1 MKEKIVKYISSSSY
15 NKENIDELS
24 MSLSVDALSFKDFVK
39 AINELEDEGVIYITS
54 RGYIHYAS
62 KINVFIGKVKIV
74 KRYSAIVELK
84 DGSSVTVYN
93 EHLKNAYL
101 NDIVRV
107 HLNNDS
113 TAEVMDIISHSM
125 WQVVAT
131 FKNHEFIVDE
141 RNFPYDLIVKK
152 NKENKVRLVD
162 GHIVLLKV
170 LKYEGMTLICEV
182 KEVLGHKNDPGIDIL
197 KCIIKSGVKY
207 QFDEEL
213 LSTTDKIINYKESKI
228 EKEIEKRRDFT
239 NDLIVTIDGLDAKDL
254 DDAISLSINDN
265 GNYELK
271 VHIADVS
278 YYVSKDSL
286 VDKEAFTRGTSI
298 YLADRVIPMLPHSL
312 SNGVCSLNPN
322 ELKLT
327 MSAIMEIDGQGN
339 VVNYEITPSYIKSS
353 YRLDYDDV
361 NKLFGN
367 KETRLSY
374 DKPLKEMLFLM
385 KRLSSILSRK
395 MENEG
400 YIQLNIDEAKLI
412 IDETT
417 NKVVSIEKRS
427 GGVAEKMIENFM
439 ILANVTVAS
448 HIYYMQLPFIYRIH
462 ETISKE
468 KLAFLSSN
476 LKEMD
481 ISINSKQNYLSAKQI
496 QEILEKV
503 KNTPYEYVVNSMVLR
518 SMSKACYSVENAG
531 HFGLGL
537 ECYTH
542 FTSPIRRYPDLI
554 VHRFLKKY
562 LVGLDYSDETE
573 YLLQC
578 ADNSSIM
585 ERKAISLEREVE
597 DIKKAEYM
605 SNFIGC
611 VYEGVIS
618 GILDFGVFVKLD
630 NTCEGLLR
638 FENIPGSYEYN
649 YSYFAKQFKLGQVV
663 TVKVASTN
671 INNGEI
677 NFAYVSKKN
686 YNNVNKGGKKNVK
699 TNKHK

>member
-1 MKEKIVKYISSSSY
+1 
-15 NKENIDELS
+15 

-39 AINELEDEGVIYITS
+39 AINELDDEGVIYITS
-54 RGYIHYAS
+54 RGYIHFAS
-62 KINVFIGKVKIV
+62 KINVFIGKVKTI

-84 DGSSVTVYN
+84 DGTCVTVYN

-101 NDIVRV
+101 NDVVRV
-107 HLNNDS
+107 HLNHDS
-113 TAEVMDIISHSM
+113 TAEVMDIINHAM
-125 WQVVAT
+125 WQVVAI
-131 FKNHEFIVDE
+131 FKNHEFVVDE

-152 NKENKVRLVD
+152 NKENKVRLVE

-182 KEVLGHKNDPGIDIL
+182 KEVLGHKNDPGMDIL

-207 QFDEEL
+207 KFDETL
-213 LSTTDKIINYKESKI
+213 LSNTDKLIDYKESKI
-228 EKEIEKRRDFT
+228 EKELEKRRDFT
-239 NDLIVTIDGLDAKDL
+239 KDLIVTIDGLDAKDL
-254 DDAISLSINDN
+254 DDAVSLSINDN

-278 YYVSKDSL
+278 YYVTQDSL

-327 MSAIMEIDGQGN
+327 MSAIMEIDGEGN

-353 YRLDYDDV
+353 YRLDYEDV
-361 NKLFGN
+361 NRLFDN

-374 DKPLKEMLFLM
+374 DKELKEMLFLM

-395 MENEG
+395 MVNDG

-412 IDETT
+412 IDENT
-417 NKVVSIEKRS
+417 NKVISIVKRT
-427 GGVAEKMIENFM
+427 GGVAEKLIENFM

-448 HIYYMQLPFIYRIH
+448 HIYYMQLPFVYRIH
-462 ETISKE
+462 EQISKE
-468 KLAFLSSN
+468 KLAYLSTN

-496 QEILEKV
+496 QDILNKV
-503 KNTPYEYVVNSMVLR
+503 KNTQYEYVVNSMVLR

-562 LVGLDYSDETE
+562 LTDLDYKDETE

-605 SNFIGC
+605 TNYIGC

-618 GILDFGVFVKLD
+618 GVLDFGVFVKLD

-638 FENIPGSYEYN
+638 FENIPGAYEYN
-649 YSYFAKQFKLGQVV
+649 SSYFAKQFKMGQVV
-663 TVKVASTN
+663 TVKVLSTN

-677 NFAYVSKKN
+677 NFAYVGKKN
-686 YNNVNKGGKKNVK
+686 YNNVSKGGKKNVK
-699 TNKHK
+699 THKHK